1 MKFALIFIVK
11 INFTKNSIY
20 EEIHMQN
27 LDNLVK
33 KLSINFTQVAIK
45 TEDEQ
50 LGGVYASFGQQM
62 VAM

>member
-1 MKFALIFIVK
+1 
-11 INFTKNSIY
+11 
-20 EEIHMQN
+20 MQN